1 MSLHIGIV
9 AGSAEGAALCYRTIC
24 LEGAELLGPHGH
36 PEISMHGDN
45 FADYVKCIP
54 LTTNHCFIQFA
65 RKIRIVRSSPSPYAV
80 ATMTSTNIT
89 SPPLTANAILAE
101 EFVGEMPVAQSN
113 SKLSDD
119 HCWDAVVARDPARDG
134 EFVFAVS
141 TTGVYCRPSCPARR
155 PRRKNVTFY
164 SHPVQAEKAGFRAC
178 LRCRPRALSGNPQSD
193 LAKEVC
199 RYIEQ
204 HLDESITLERLGKA
218 FRQSPFHL
226 QRRFKAALGITPRE
240 YADSCRL
247 RQLKRNLQAGD
258 NVTRAMY
265 DAGYGSSS
273 RLYEKTASQ
282 LGMTPDK
289 YRRGA
294 IAAAIRYACADS
306 PLGRMLIAATDRGV
320 CAIQFARSDGEL
332 IEGLKREF
340 PFATRKPD
348 AGGLQTWVAA
358 LLSKM
363 SGKELNAALPLDIRA
378 TAFQRLVW
386 TYLQSI
392 PFGATRSYSQVAKGI
407 GQPTASRAVARACAT
422 NPVAVAIPC
431 HRVVRE
437 DGNISGYRWGVERK
451 KTLLELEQRP

>member
-1 MSLHIGIV
+1 
-9 AGSAEGAALCYRTIC
+9 
-24 LEGAELLGPHGH
+24 
-36 PEISMHGDN
+36 
-45 FADYVKCIP
+45 
-54 LTTNHCFIQFA
+54 
-65 RKIRIVRSSPSPYAV
+65 
-80 ATMTSTNIT
+80 MTFTET
-89 SPPLTANAILAE
+89 FPMTTANAILTDKAS
-101 EFVGEMPVAQSN
+101 GDMPGTISN
-113 SKLSDD
+113 STTATPEDER
-119 HCWDAVVARDPARDG
+119 CWQAVVTRDSAFDG

-141 TTGVYCRPSCPARR
+141 STGVYCRPSCAARR
-155 PRRKNVTFY
+155 PRRGNVSFFAR
-164 SHPVQAEKAGFRAC
+164 PEQAEKAGFRAC
-178 LRCRPRALSGNPQSD
+178 LRCRPKTLSGHPQSD
-193 LAKEVC
+193 SAKEIC

-204 HLDESITLERLGKA
+204 HLDKPITLERLGKA

-247 RQLKRNLQAGD
+247 RLLKRNLQAGD

-294 IAAAIRYACADS
+294 IAATIRYAIADS

-320 CAIQFARSDGEL
+320 CAIQFARSDEEL

-340 PFATRKPD
+340 PFAVRKPD
-348 AGGLQTWVAA
+348 EGGLQAWVAA
-358 LLSKM
+358 VLSKM
-363 SGKELNAALPLDIRA
+363 TGRELNASLPLDIRA
-378 TAFQRLVW
+378 TAFQRRVW

-392 PFGATRSYSQVAKGI
+392 PFGATRSYGEVAKAI

-451 KTLLELEQRP
+451 KALLEIEQREVRGFRSSVSTGDASTSHHGPVNECQRDGCHLNL

>member
-1 MSLHIGIV
+1 M
-9 AGSAEGAALCYRTIC
+9 
-24 LEGAELLGPHGH
+24 
-36 PEISMHGDN
+36 
-45 FADYVKCIP
+45 
-54 LTTNHCFIQFA
+54 
-65 RKIRIVRSSPSPYAV
+65 
-80 ATMTSTNIT
+80 
-89 SPPLTANAILAE
+89 
-101 EFVGEMPVAQSN
+101 
-113 SKLSDD
+113 
-119 HCWDAVVARDPARDG
+119 
-134 EFVFAVS
+134 
-141 TTGVYCRPSCPARR
+141 
-155 PRRKNVTFY
+155 TFY
-164 SHPVQAEKAGFRAC
+164 ARPEQAEKAGFRAC
-178 LRCRPRALSGNPQSD
+178 LRCRPRSFSGSGHPQSD
-193 LAKEVC
+193 SAKEIC

-204 HLDESITLERLGKA
+204 HLDEPITLERLGKV

-247 RQLKRNLQAGD
+247 RLLKRNLQAGD

-294 IAAAIRYACADS
+294 IAASIRYACADS

-340 PFATRKPD
+340 PFAVRKPD
-348 AGGLQTWVAA
+348 EGDLRVWVAA

-363 SGKELNAALPLDIRA
+363 TGRELNAALPLDIRA
-378 TAFQRLVW
+378 TAFQRRVW

-392 PFGATRSYSQVAKGI
+392 PFGATRSYGQVAKAI
-407 GQPTASRAVARACAT
+407 GQPSASRAVARACAT

-437 DGNISGYRWGVERK
+437 DGSISGYRWGVERK
-451 KTLLELEQRP
+451 KTLLEMERGRLQGRSVQYPVRHIGGAEFLPASSFNSQPSASSTSQWPGNRPRPRAHLGETVRAFSPSS